1 MKNCRKELIQL
12 DLNVSIG
19 MLADVSWWTTGSF
32 KKKSKT
38 LCKVQ
43 YLNVPVYIYFFEVND
58 AVEEA
63 TCK

>member
-1 MKNCRKELIQL
+1 
-12 DLNVSIG
+12 
-19 MLADVSWWTTGSF
+19 MLADVSWWATGSF
-32 KKKSKT
+32 EKKSKT

-43 YLNVPVYIYFFEVND
+43 YLNVPLYIYIFEVND

>member
-1 MKNCRKELIQL
+1 MCHDELQVLLRKK
-12 DLNVSIG
+12 
-19 MLADVSWWTTGSF
+19 A
-32 KKKSKT
+32 K
-38 LCKVQ
+38 

>member
-1 MKNCRKELIQL
+1 MCHDELQVL
-12 DLNVSIG
+12 LR
-19 MLADVSWWTTGSF
+19 
-32 KKKSKT
+32 KKSKT

>member
-1 MKNCRKELIQL
+1 MCHDELQVLLRKK
-12 DLNVSIG
+12 
-19 MLADVSWWTTGSF
+19 A
-32 KKKSKT
+32 KP
-38 LCKVQ
+38 

>member
-1 MKNCRKELIQL
+1 
-12 DLNVSIG
+12 
-19 MLADVSWWTTGSF
+19 MLADVSWWATGSF
-32 KKKSKT
+32 EKKSKT

-43 YLNVPVYIYFFEVND
+43 YLNVPVYD

>member
-1 MKNCRKELIQL
+1 
-12 DLNVSIG
+12 
-19 MLADVSWWTTGSF
+19 MLADVSWWATGSF

-43 YLNVPVYIYFFEVND
+43 YLNVPVCIYFFEVND